1 MFEKVKIMKNKKF
14 VLLFLFMAALILT
27 ACGNTQEGPLSGKY
41 AYIHDTEKAALVFRG
56 DKVTLDGTKY
66 SYTVDGEFVL
76 LTRNG
81 KTTPMRF
88 LETKDGM
95 YIYKTTVYTL
105 TNGDVGKGILGK
117 WDNAENKWSFEF
129 NDKAEF
135 LEDGIFAGHYF
146 NDEEAGTF
154 KLMYNDPVEDTVC
167 YYTVD
172 GETLTVEYPWPM
184 VKMAK

>member
-66 SYTVDGEFVL
+66 SYTVDGQLLL
-76 LTRNG
+76 LTRSG
-81 KTTPMRF
+81 QTTPMRYT
-88 LETKDGM
+88 ETKDGM
-95 YIYKTTVYTL
+95 YIYKSTVYTL
-105 TNGDVGKGILGK
+105 TSGAGGKGIVGK
-117 WDNAENKWSFEF
+117 WDNAENRWSFEF
-129 NDKAEF
+129 NDKNEF
-135 LEDGIFAGHYF
+135 LEDGIFAGYYTV
-146 NDEEAGTF
+146 DEDAGSF
-154 KLMYNDPVEDTVC
+154 KLMYNDPIEDTVC
-167 YYTVD
+167 YYTVN
-172 GETLTVEYPWPM
+172 GNELTVEYPWPM